1 MNKIEKTKIINIL
14 PDLDIRMVL
23 KLFGAD
29 FINSRYRVTSDF
41 VDNAALEIK
50 TGDALPEGK
59 NNAFLCKNEYWKDY
73 KTAVSGR
80 GAFSFLKFLL
90 GIEKSDFNRNDEVY
104 QFIKDNFL
112 DEDFQ
117 IKKDI
122 QTQVSSYKGLGTKK
136 KVDFNPPEREDDI
149 LQEGIDYLVKQR
161 GIPFDVIQKNMNNE
175 QGTIYVATMYGWDKN
190 VIFKSYSNGERRSI
204 YGSDKK
210 SVEGSNRDLS
220 GYEVVGEP
228 LLFELETTINEDG
241 EEEQFIKKGTGRFAI
256 TEAAIDA
263 LSYRA
268 LYPDSFAVSLNGVG
282 NFQLAYK
289 KAIGYI
295 ASDMGISIRVA
306 FDNDMAG
313 DKGAQKL
320 FNAIYLRLLF
330 NKKFEPILKKHFS
343 YLNNEEDPEGWKK
356 GVDSWLLEDKITFK
370 TEFSPHLMF
379 YNNPFF
385 QQKYPVHHEKVEK
398 GKTVIIDTGELKH
411 PTISFY
417 VVDEIASLL
426 NIKQNNEIKVQPQS
440 YYKLTSEI
448 LVRERPLVYHD
459 WNDALK
465 AQGIKYIDRYEELV
479 SKNFIENG
487 VKVFP
492 ELDDGKSP
500 LSMFRERNPFL
511 KEEHKKI
518 FAKYYDN
525 SYPFNGDTYDVE
537 EGKTV
542 NNEVV
547 SEVVNVKTQQ
557 IIVNRLSNAS
567 LEDLKK
573 FVKEKDQKFNSKII
587 ELHKKEIEQ
596 NQQKLKQ
603 EIEAELKKQK
613 EQENKTQ
620 QLLLNQPK
628 TGTGDFI
635 SNAKQKMFKGMSKDF
650 VEKTVKKEQFNDYS
664 NGNGTVDVE
673 GYLFED
679 NHGEFDSNNDL
690 FYYGEQNLNNDPI
703 SEEIPVELYQEDYGF
718 EEQNQEQANLNKK
731 YKL

>member
-29 FINSRYRVTSDF
+29 FTNSRYRVTSDF

-50 TGDALPEGK
+50 SGDALPEGK
-59 NNAFLCKNEYWKDY
+59 NNTFLCKNEYWKDY

-161 GIPFDVIQKNMNNE
+161 GIPLDVIQKNMNNE

-320 FNAIYLRLLF
+320 FNAVYLRLLF

-370 TEFSPHLMF
+370 TEFSPHFMF

-690 FYYGEQNLNNDPI
+690 FYYGEQNLNNGPI